1 MNSDKPFKTW
11 GKNRSVRLSG
21 YDYSTDRP
29 VHVTLC
35 TEKKQSFFESN
46 TNAEIVLKELVRS
59 ADQLGYRILCYCLMP
74 DHLHI
79 VLSPGQSG
87 CPLSRFLNIFK
98 GRSSTILRNKGGLT
112 KVWQRS
118 AFDHVI
124 RSDENLRHIVKYIV
138 NNPVRRRIADRAEQ
152 YPFAAWFDT
161 EIGRYV

>member
-1 MNSDKPFKTW
+1 MSSGILFKTW
-11 GKNRSVRLSG
+11 GKNRSLRLSG
-21 YDYSTDRP
+21 YDYSMDRP

-35 TEKKQSFFESN
+35 TEKKQSFFKSN
-46 TNAEIVLKELVRS
+46 RNAEIVLNELTRS
-59 ADQLGYRILCYCLMP
+59 AGQLGYRILCYCLMP

-87 CPLSRFLNIFK
+87 CPLSKFLNIFK
-98 GRSSTILRNKGGLT
+98 GRSSAILRDKEGLA

-124 RSDENLRHIVKYIV
+124 RSDENLRHVVQYIV
-138 NNPVRRRIADRAEQ
+138 NNPVRRGIADKAED
-152 YPFAAWFDT
+152 YPFAASFDT